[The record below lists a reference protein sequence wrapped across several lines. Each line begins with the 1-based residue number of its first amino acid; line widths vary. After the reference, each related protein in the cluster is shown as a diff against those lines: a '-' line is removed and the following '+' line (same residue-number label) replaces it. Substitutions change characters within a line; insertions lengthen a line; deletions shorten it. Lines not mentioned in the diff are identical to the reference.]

1 MPTPSNPPE
10 PGGPDDAAPQ
20 PEHPERPEQPEPE
33 KTPGREPEQRAEQKA
48 EQRRA
53 DQRAE
58 ERQAEQQTEE
68 RAERKAER
76 DAAMTQAAAGTATH
90 EGESAATSGSAK
102 APGVGGTS
110 ASPAPSAPSGASSS
124 TGSTGSGRRI
134 SVMRRRPWI
143 SVAFLLPALVLLG
156 ALVAYP
162 IVYSVFRSFMSADG
176 SSFAGVDNFHEVFT
190 DDTTLTAF
198 RNNLIWVI
206 VAPALCTALGLIF
219 AVLTER
225 VRWGTAFKLLI
236 FMPMAISMLA
246 SGIIFRLV
254 YEQDPARGVA
264 NAMWTSVHDTF
275 ADTSPWPDARP
286 RNDAPLT
293 ASGGGAYTTK
303 GTVDAT
309 SPASLPLV
317 GIPPKEAAD
326 AVPAKVPAKSGDGKV
341 TGTVWLD
348 FVKGGRSEHGKVDQS
363 EKALAGIKVQ
373 AVKDGHKV
381 AEATT
386 AEDGTFTLPAAA
398 DGARLK
404 LPATN
409 FAAPYNGV
417 DWLGPTLVTPA
428 IIGSYIWMWAG
439 FAMVLIA
446 AGLAGVPRELLEQ
459 ARVDGANEW
468 KVFRKITVPLLAP
481 VLGVVTVTLMINVL
495 KIFDLVYIISP
506 GASQRDANVLALQ
519 LYLKSFGGGA
529 NQGVGSALAVILLL
543 LVVPVMVLN
552 IRRLRRESRR

>member
-1 MPTPSNPPE
+1 MPTPSNPPDPGGTE
-10 PGGPDDAAPQ
+10 PGQ
-20 PEHPERPEQPEPE
+20 IPEPDRIPGQIPDR
-33 KTPGREPEQRAEQKA
+33 TAGRIPDRTAGRIPGRISA
-48 EQRRA
+48 
-53 DQRAE
+53 
-58 ERQAEQQTEE
+58 
-68 RAERKAER
+68 
-76 DAAMTQAAAGTATH
+76 H
-90 EGESAATSGSAK
+90 GEDGS
-102 APGVGGTS
+102 
-110 ASPAPSAPSGASSS
+110 SPKPP
-124 TGSTGSGRRI
+124 TGSRTGGSRPGGSRPGGSRPGGSPGSSGGGRRVSPI
-134 SVMRRRPWI
+134 RRRPWI
-143 SVAFLLPALVLLG
+143 AALFLLPALVLLG
-156 ALVAYP
+156 ALVVYP
-162 IVYSVFRSFMSADG
+162 IVYSVLRSFMGADG
-176 SSFAGVDNFHEVFT
+176 SSFAGLDNFHEVFT

-206 VAPALCTALGLIF
+206 VAPALCTALGLVF

-264 NAMWTSVHDTF
+264 TAVWTSVHDTF

-286 RNDAPLT
+286 RQDAPLT
-293 ASGGGAYTTK
+293 ASGGGSYTTR
-303 GTVDAT
+303 GTVDAA
-309 SPASLPLV
+309 SPAALPLV
-317 GIPPKEAAD
+317 GIPPKEAAG
-326 AVPAKVPAKSGDGKV
+326 AAPAKAPAKSGDGQV

-348 FVKGGRSEHGKVDQS
+348 FVKGGRSEHGRIDQN
-363 EKALAGIKVQ
+363 EKALAGITVQ
-373 AVKDGHKV
+373 AVKDGRKI

-404 LPATN
+404 LPAAN

-506 GASQRDANVLALQ
+506 GAVQRDANVLALQ
-519 LYLKSFGGGA
+519 LYLESFGGGA